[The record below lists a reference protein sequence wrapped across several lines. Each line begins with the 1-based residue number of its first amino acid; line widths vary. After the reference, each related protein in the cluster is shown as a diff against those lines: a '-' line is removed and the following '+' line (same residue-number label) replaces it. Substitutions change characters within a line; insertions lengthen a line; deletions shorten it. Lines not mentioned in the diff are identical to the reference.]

1 MSKTILH
8 IDINSYFAT
17 ILQQENPYLR
27 GKAVGVVKDIG
38 RTCLIAV
45 SKEAKLKGIVTGSR
59 KAEALFKCPDLITI
73 PASFE
78 RYLDVTKR
86 LQTIFKKISPV
97 VQIYSLDEAFVDI
110 SDCRKILYP
119 NSQEISRKVQ
129 NLIKSELGNW
139 VTCNIGIAENK
150 LLAKMA
156 SEVAPKGSVMEVTD
170 NNKDVLLATTKFSDV
185 CGVGYALSKK
195 LARLNIFTP
204 YQIRFFSQ
212 EDLEIIVGS
221 FWAKEL
227 MKIAYGEETHLLE
240 LVDKEQKHMKS
251 VGRSI
256 TGYRLYDD
264 DKEMKNILHNLC
276 LEIVH
281 KVRKM
286 NLCGRQVWIGLNGSN
301 QYWSKHITLKT
312 PINSSNELISEIDK
326 LYSSWKDK
334 FKVIRFAVRLSLL
347 KTNIQNQ
354 LLPSWQKNEL
364 IQTALDSLNEKYGI
378 FTIHP
383 ASIPPRKE
391 LIYPEVTGFL
401 GDKLYQLKD

>member
-27 GKAVGVVKDIG
+27 GKAIGVIKGVG

-45 SKEAKLKGIVTGSR
+45 SKEAKQKGVVTGSR
-59 KAEALFKCPDLITI
+59 KAEALVKCPDLITI

-78 RYLDVTKR
+78 RYLDTTKR
-86 LQTIFKKISPV
+86 LQTLFKKISPV

-119 NSQEISRKVQ
+119 NSQEISSKVQ

-170 NNKDVLLATTKFSDV
+170 DNKDVLLATTKFSDV
-185 CGVGYALSKK
+185 CGVGYGLSKK
-195 LARLNIFTP
+195 LARFNIFTP

-212 EDLEIIVGS
+212 QDLETIVGS

-256 TGYRLYDD
+256 TGYHLFSD
-264 DKEMKNILHNLC
+264 DKEIKNILHNLC

-286 NLCGRQVWIGLNGSN
+286 NLCGRQVWLGLNGSN

-312 PINSSNELISEIDK
+312 PINSSNELINEIDK
-326 LYSSWKDK
+326 LYSDWKDK

-347 KTNIQNQ
+347 KINIQDQ
-354 LLPSWQKNEL
+354 LLPSWQKNEQ

>member
-17 ILQQENPYLR
+17 ILQQENPHLR
-27 GKAVGVVKDIG
+27 NKPIGVIKDVG

-45 SKEAKLKGIVTGSR
+45 SKEAKKKGIVTGVR
-59 KAEALFKCPDLITI
+59 KAEALVLCPDLITI

-86 LQTIFKKISPV
+86 LQTIFKKIAPV

-110 SDCRKILYP
+110 SDCKKNLYP
-119 NSQEISRKVQ
+119 SSKIISKKIQ
-129 NLIKSELGNW
+129 SLIKSELGSW

-156 SEVAPKGSVMEVTD
+156 SEVAPKGSVMEVTPE
-170 NNKDVLLATTKFSDV
+170 NKDVLLATTKFSDV

-195 LARLNIFTP
+195 LARFNIFTP
-204 YQIRFFSQ
+204 YQIRFFSL
-212 EDLEIIVGS
+212 EELEIIVGS

-227 MKIAYGEETHLLE
+227 VKIAYGKETHLLE
-240 LVDKEQKHMKS
+240 LVNKKQKHMKS

-256 TGYRLYDD
+256 TGYRLYSS
-264 DKEMKNILHNLC
+264 KTEIRNIIHNLC
-276 LEIVH
+276 LEIIH

-286 NLCGRQVWIGLNGSN
+286 KLCGRQVWLGLNGSN

-312 PINSSNELISEIDK
+312 SINSSKELINEVNK
-326 LYSSWKDK
+326 LLENWDNSFS
-334 FKVIRFAVRLSLL
+334 VIRFAVRLSLL
-347 KTNIQNQ
+347 KPSVQDQ
-354 LLPSWQKNEL
+354 LLPDWKKNEL
-364 IQTALDSLNEKYGI
+364 VQTALDSVNEKYGL

-383 ASIPPRKE
+383 ASIPPAKE

-401 GDKLYQLKD
+401 GDKLYQLEE